1 MDTDLE
7 TLATS
12 LYVTVDDLL
21 KAHPEVAPQR
31 PEVGIAPAVT
41 DAEVITLA
49 VMQALLGHA
58 SERRWLRHARKH
70 LSGMFPRIPGQSGW
84 NKRLR
89 ALQATMAWLIS
100 TLARSTS
107 TWSEDL
113 WLADSTPVECA
124 RSRPTVR
131 RSDLAG
137 WAGYG
142 YCASHSR
149 WFWGLRLH
157 MVTTPDGLPVTWA
170 LTSPTDDEREVLRDM
185 LARLPATS
193 GQALLTDKGY
203 RSKKLETELDQWGVT
218 LVRPAARGEAMAAFN
233 VLFGALGAPRRA
245 RRGPQTRQ
253 GRAGT
258 PAPEN
263 RARLRHPQGP
273 AVPGTPQ
280 GPHPSRRDHPS
291 HPTRPRPDRSH
302 LAQPPHRRTSPALTD
317 RLRPL
322 TPPWSAGCFSD
333 CAFRC
338 VRPLV
343 CGLGARVL
351 AFDLVGGAVAEGRA
365 ETCLIEPFS
374 SEEAVV

>member
-21 KAHPEVAPQR
+21 MAHPEVVPQR

-170 LTSPTDDEREVLRDM
+170 LTSPTDDEREVLLDM

-203 RSKKLETELDQWGVT
+203 RSKKLETELDQWGMT
-218 LVRPAARGEAMAAFN
+218 LVRPAARGEAPRPGKA
-233 VLFGALGAPRRA
+233 VL
-245 RRGPQTRQ
+245 GPLRQ
-253 GRAGT
+253 RIESVFDTLKDQLHLEHHKGRT
-258 PAPEN
+258 PA
-263 RARLRHPQGP
+263 G
-273 AVPGTPQ
+273 VI
-280 GPHPSRRDHPS
+280 
-291 HPTRPRPDRSH
+291 TRVT
-302 LAQPPHRRTSPALTD
+302 Q
-317 RLRPL
+317 
-322 TPPWSAGCFSD
+322 
-333 CAFRC
+333 
-338 VRPLV
+338 
-343 CGLGARVL
+343 RVL
-351 AFDLVGGAVAEGRA
+351 ALTAAIWHNDLIGAPVLRSLTAYDH
-365 ETCLIEPFS
+365 
-374 SEEAVV
+374 